1 MEGKAPDSLGLLTL
15 AVMDEPAPERDA
27 KRRVEQVLEA
37 SIRVKQELRETATGE
52 IARAAGIVSD
62 ALTGGNKVL
71 LFGNGGSASDAQHIA
86 AEWVGRYVSDRRAL
100 PAIALTANPSEL
112 TALANDFGFENIFVR
127 GVEAHGSEGDVVIAL
142 STSGN
147 SPNVLAG
154 VAAARARGLAT
165 IGLTGK
171 GGGAL
176 ASQVD
181 LVVRVPS
188 DETPRIQESHIAI
201 CHAICEVVDDV
212 ILRGT
217 GEGS

>member
-1 MEGKAPDSLGLLTL
+1 
-15 AVMDEPAPERDA
+15 MDEPAR
-27 KRRVEQVLEA
+27 KREALARVEQALAA
-37 SIRVKQELRETATGE
+37 SIRVKQELLES
-52 IARAAGIVSD
+52 AAGDIAHAGRIVAD
-62 ALTGGNKVL
+62 ALSGGAKVL
-71 LFGNGGSASDAQHIA
+71 LFGNGGSAADAQHIA

-100 PAIALTANPSEL
+100 PAIALVSNPAEL
-112 TALANDFGFENIFVR
+112 TAVSNDFGFEHVFAR
-127 GVEAHGSEGDVVIAL
+127 GVEAHGAPGDVAIAL

-154 VAAARARGLAT
+154 VASAKDRGLAT

-176 ASQVD
+176 ASLVD
-181 LVVRVPS
+181 LSIRVPS

-212 ILRGT
+212 LLGGGT
-217 GEGS
+217 RERSGR